1 MKTIT
6 LSTIDELIDFLKTH
20 ELTHFERS
28 KIIRAT
34 LNLITTSSDKE
45 TTLKQLRELKSNPD
59 RRKQVFLGEF
69 KLDCIE
75 ATGLVKFE

>member
-1 MKTIT
+1 MDLRIEN
-6 LSTIDELIDFLKTH
+6 IDELIDFFDRH

-45 TTLKQLRELKSNPD
+45 TTLNQLRELKANPD
-59 RRKQVFLGEF
+59 RRKLVFLG
-69 KLDCIE
+69 KLKLSSIE
-75 ATGLVKFE
+75 ATGLVAFE